1 MSPIVRLSKKTAR
14 YSLNETDLNAVTPMG
29 NSGDIYEQAVV
40 KTVAGFF
47 RGNPTHLFGVT
58 RFGAPVVYVRAGSIQ
73 LNEVAWPQSPRA
85 ESGQVIPQ
93 IVASASC
100 LPVSPVPFSSLN
112 RFFSCRSLSPGP
124 AFAIGLSLAPKRP
137 RPSAERG
144 RAPCSRWRSPC
155 RSGATRL

>member
-1 MSPIVRLSKKTAR
+1 MSGALTS
-14 YSLNETDLNAVTPMG
+14 

-58 RFGAPVVYVRAGSIQ
+58 RFGAPVVYVRAGSIH
-73 LNEVAWPQSPRA
+73 LNEVAMPQSPGA

-100 LPVSPVPFSSLN
+100 LPMSRLP
-112 RFFSCRSLSPGP
+112 FFSEPLFLSRRWARLRLRSDR
-124 AFAIGLSLAPKRP
+124 K
-137 RPSAERG
+137 AEPDLISILTPPHATAG
-144 RAPCSRWRSPC
+144 R
-155 RSGATRL
+155 